1 MGNVLRFLILRLY
14 IQVFVVFYY
23 TFPYNINK
31 NPYICKLS
39 FQQHY
44 DMKDF
49 IKNVGATIVG
59 IFLFGIIIGI
69 FGVMSLVGMVASGQ
83 ATKNV
88 KENSVLVLKLQGDL
102 QEQAQDDVL
111 GQLTGNTFNS
121 LGMDAISSAIKKAK
135 ANKDIKGIYLETGIL
150 SADVA
155 QLQELRD
162 QLVDFKKSGKW
173 IVAYSDNYTQGCYYL
188 ATAADKVYINPEGSI
203 NWHGIGSQPMFVKDL
218 LAKFGVKM
226 QVIKVGKYK
235 SATEMFT
242 EEKMSDANREQTQRY
257 IQSLWDNM
265 CKDVSKSRNISVA
278 KLNDLADNGVFV
290 ANGKMLLAEKM
301 VDGVKYADEMKA
313 EVKKLLKL
321 DADKKISQLSIAD
334 MATVKEEGNDGDDEI
349 AVYYAYG
356 DIVDSPAAGS
366 LFSNSHAIV
375 GNDVCKD
382 LEELANDED
391 VKAVVIRI
399 NSGGGSAYASEQMW
413 HQIDLLKKKKPV
425 VISMGGMAASGGYYM
440 SCNANYIFAEPT
452 TLTGSIG
459 IFGVIPNFSD
469 LATNKLG
476 LKFDEVKTNRN
487 ALFGSQA
494 RMMNEEELTFL
505 QGAITRGYHLFR
517 QRVADGRKM
526 SVDQVEQ
533 IAQGH
538 VFTGEDALKIK
549 LVDELGGLDKAVAK
563 AAALAKTKSY
573 YTQGYPAPL
582 DFFDQLLQEST
593 DNGSYLD
600 GKLKT
605 SLGTLYEPMKMV
617 NNITTMDRIQAR
629 MPWWLNIN
637 N

>member
-1 MGNVLRFLILRLY
+1 M
-14 IQVFVVFYY
+14 
-23 TFPYNINK
+23 NK
-31 NPYICKLS
+31 KSYICKLS

-135 ANKDIKGIYLETGIL
+135 VNKDIKGIYLETGIL

-162 QLVDFKKSGKW
+162 QLVNFKKSGKW

-242 EEKMSDANREQTQRY
+242 EEKMSEANREQTQRY

-265 CKDVSKSRNISVA
+265 CKDVSKSRNISTA
-278 KLNDLADNGVFV
+278 KLNDLADNGIFV

-321 DADKKISQLSIAD
+321 DADQKINQLSIAD

-366 LFSNSHAIV
+366 LFSNTHAIV

-382 LEELANDED
+382 LEELANDD
-391 VKAVVIRI
+391 NVKAVVIRI

-440 SCNANYIFAEPT
+440 SCNADYIFAEPT

-526 SVDQVEQ
+526 TVDQVEQ

-549 LVDELGGLDKAVAK
+549 LVDELGGLNKAVAK
-563 AAALAKTKSY
+563 AAALAKTNSY
-573 YTQGYPAPL
+573 YTQGYPAPRE
-582 DFFDQLLQEST
+582 FFDQLLQEST

-617 NNITTMDRIQAR
+617 NNITTMNRIQAR

>member
-1 MGNVLRFLILRLY
+1 
-14 IQVFVVFYY
+14 
-23 TFPYNINK
+23 
-31 NPYICKLS
+31 
-39 FQQHY
+39 
-44 DMKDF
+44 MKDF

-150 SADVA
+150 GADVA

-382 LEELANDED
+382 LEELANDD
-391 VKAVVIRI
+391 NVKAVVIRI

-526 SVDQVEQ
+526 TVDQVEQ

-605 SLGTLYEPMKMV
+605 SLGTRYEPMKMV

>member
-1 MGNVLRFLILRLY
+1 M
-14 IQVFVVFYY
+14 
-23 TFPYNINK
+23 NK
-31 NPYICKLS
+31 KSYICKLS

-135 ANKDIKGIYLETGIL
+135 VNKDIKGIYLETGIL

-162 QLVDFKKSGKW
+162 QLVNFKKSGKW

-265 CKDVSKSRNISVA
+265 CKDVSKSRNISTA
-278 KLNDLADNGVFV
+278 KLNDLADNGIFV

-321 DADKKISQLSIAD
+321 DADQKINQLSIAD

-382 LEELANDED
+382 LEELANDD
-391 VKAVVIRI
+391 YVKAVVIRI

-440 SCNANYIFAEPT
+440 SCNADYIFAEPT

-526 SVDQVEQ
+526 TVDQVEQ

>member
-1 MGNVLRFLILRLY
+1 
-14 IQVFVVFYY
+14 
-23 TFPYNINK
+23 
-31 NPYICKLS
+31 
-39 FQQHY
+39 
-44 DMKDF
+44 MKDF

-111 GQLTGNTFNS
+111 GQLTGNSFNS

-150 SADVA
+150 GADVA

-257 IQSLWDNM
+257 IQSLWDNI

-321 DADKKISQLSIAD
+321 DADEKISQLSIAD
-334 MATVKEEGNDGDDEI
+334 MANVKEEGNDGDDEI

-356 DIVDSPAAGS
+356 DIVDTPAAGS

-382 LEELANDED
+382 LEELANDDD

-494 RMMNEEELTFL
+494 RMMNEEEVTFL

-526 SVDQVEQ
+526 TVDQVEQ

>member
-1 MGNVLRFLILRLY
+1 
-14 IQVFVVFYY
+14 
-23 TFPYNINK
+23 
-31 NPYICKLS
+31 
-39 FQQHY
+39 
-44 DMKDF
+44 MKDF

-150 SADVA
+150 NADVA

-257 IQSLWDNM
+257 IQSLWNNM

-382 LEELANDED
+382 LEELANDDD

-494 RMMNEEELTFL
+494 RMMNEEEVTFL

-526 SVDQVEQ
+526 TVDQVEQ

>member
-1 MGNVLRFLILRLY
+1 M
-14 IQVFVVFYY
+14 
-23 TFPYNINK
+23 NK
-31 NPYICKLS
+31 KSYICKLS

-135 ANKDIKGIYLETGIL
+135 VNKDIKGIYLETGIL

-162 QLVDFKKSGKW
+162 QLVNFKKSGKW

-242 EEKMSDANREQTQRY
+242 EEKMSEANREQTQRY
-257 IQSLWDNM
+257 IQSLWDNI

-278 KLNDLADNGVFV
+278 KLNDLADNGIFV

-301 VDGVKYADEMKA
+301 VDGIRYAEEMKA

-321 DADKKISQLSIAD
+321 DADKKINQLSIAD

-382 LEELANDED
+382 LEELANDD
-391 VKAVVIRI
+391 NVKAVVIRI

-526 SVDQVEQ
+526 TVDQVEQ

-549 LVDELGGLDKAVAK
+549 LVDELGGLNKAVAK
-563 AAALAKTKSY
+563 AAALAKTNSY
-573 YTQGYPAPL
+573 YTQGYPAPRE
-582 DFFDQLLQEST
+582 FFDQLLQEST

-629 MPWWLNIN
+629 MPWWLNLN

>member
-1 MGNVLRFLILRLY
+1 
-14 IQVFVVFYY
+14 
-23 TFPYNINK
+23 
-31 NPYICKLS
+31 
-39 FQQHY
+39 
-44 DMKDF
+44 MKDF

-135 ANKDIKGIYLETGIL
+135 VNKDIKGIYLETGIL

-162 QLVDFKKSGKW
+162 QLVNFKKSGKW

-242 EEKMSDANREQTQRY
+242 EEKMSEANREQTQRY
-257 IQSLWDNM
+257 IQSLWDNI
-265 CKDVSKSRNISVA
+265 CKDVSKSRNISTA
-278 KLNDLADNGVFV
+278 KLNDLADNGIFV

-321 DADKKISQLSIAD
+321 DADQKINQLSIAD

-382 LEELANDED
+382 LEELANDDD

-440 SCNANYIFAEPT
+440 SCNADYIFAEPT

-526 SVDQVEQ
+526 TVDQVEQ

-549 LVDELGGLDKAVAK
+549 LVDELGGLNKAVAK
-563 AAALAKTKSY
+563 AAALAKTNSY
-573 YTQGYPAPL
+573 YTQGYPAPRE
-582 DFFDQLLQEST
+582 FFDQLLQEST

-629 MPWWLNIN
+629 MPWWLNLN

>member
-1 MGNVLRFLILRLY
+1 
-14 IQVFVVFYY
+14 
-23 TFPYNINK
+23 
-31 NPYICKLS
+31 
-39 FQQHY
+39 
-44 DMKDF
+44 MKDF

-150 SADVA
+150 NADVA

-382 LEELANDED
+382 LEELANDDD

>member
-1 MGNVLRFLILRLY
+1 
-14 IQVFVVFYY
+14 
-23 TFPYNINK
+23 
-31 NPYICKLS
+31 
-39 FQQHY
+39 
-44 DMKDF
+44 MKDF

-111 GQLTGNTFNS
+111 GQITGNTFNT
-121 LGMDAISSAIKKAK
+121 LGMDAITSAIKKAK
-135 ANKDIKGIYLETGIL
+135 GNKDIKGIYLETGIL
-150 SADVA
+150 SGDVA

-173 IVAYSDNYTQGCYYL
+173 IVAYSDMYTQGCYYL

-265 CKDVSKSRNISVA
+265 CKAVSKSRNISVA
-278 KLNDLADNGVFV
+278 KLNDLADNGIFV

-321 DADKKISQLSIAD
+321 DADKKINQLSIAD
-334 MATVKEEGNDGDDEI
+334 MATVKEEGTDGDDEI
-349 AVYYAYG
+349 AIYYAYG
-356 DIVDSPAAGS
+356 DIVDSPAAGGV
-366 LFSNSHAIV
+366 FSNSHAIV

-382 LEELANDED
+382 LEELANDDD

>member
-1 MGNVLRFLILRLY
+1 
-14 IQVFVVFYY
+14 
-23 TFPYNINK
+23 
-31 NPYICKLS
+31 
-39 FQQHY
+39 
-44 DMKDF
+44 MKDF

-150 SADVA
+150 NADVA

-265 CKDVSKSRNISVA
+265 CKAVSKSRNISVA

-382 LEELANDED
+382 LEELANDDD

>member
-1 MGNVLRFLILRLY
+1 
-14 IQVFVVFYY
+14 
-23 TFPYNINK
+23 
-31 NPYICKLS
+31 
-39 FQQHY
+39 
-44 DMKDF
+44 MKDF

-150 SADVA
+150 GADVA

-382 LEELANDED
+382 LEELANDD
-391 VKAVVIRI
+391 NVKAVVIRI

>member
-1 MGNVLRFLILRLY
+1 
-14 IQVFVVFYY
+14 
-23 TFPYNINK
+23 
-31 NPYICKLS
+31 
-39 FQQHY
+39 
-44 DMKDF
+44 MKDF

-313 EVKKLLKL
+313 EIKKLLKL

-382 LEELANDED
+382 LEELANDDD

-526 SVDQVEQ
+526 TVDQVEQ

>member
-1 MGNVLRFLILRLY
+1 M
-14 IQVFVVFYY
+14 
-23 TFPYNINK
+23 NK
-31 NPYICKLS
+31 KSYICKLS

-135 ANKDIKGIYLETGIL
+135 VNKDIKGIYLETGIL

-162 QLVDFKKSGKW
+162 QLVNFKKSGKW

-242 EEKMSDANREQTQRY
+242 EEKMSEANREQTQRY
-257 IQSLWDNM
+257 IQSLWDNI
-265 CKDVSKSRNISVA
+265 CKDVSKSRNISTA
-278 KLNDLADNGVFV
+278 KLNDLADNGIFV

-321 DADKKISQLSIAD
+321 DADQKINQLSIAD

-382 LEELANDED
+382 LEELANDD
-391 VKAVVIRI
+391 NVKAVVIRI

-440 SCNANYIFAEPT
+440 SCNADYIFAEPT

-517 QRVADGRKM
+517 QRVAEGRNM
-526 SVDQVEQ
+526 TVDQVEQ

-549 LVDELGGLDKAVAK
+549 LVDELGGLNKAVAK
-563 AAALAKTKSY
+563 AAALAKTNSY
-573 YTQGYPAPL
+573 YTQGYPAPRE
-582 DFFDQLLQEST
+582 FFDQLLQEST

-629 MPWWLNIN
+629 MPWWLNLN

>member
-1 MGNVLRFLILRLY
+1 
-14 IQVFVVFYY
+14 
-23 TFPYNINK
+23 
-31 NPYICKLS
+31 
-39 FQQHY
+39 
-44 DMKDF
+44 MKDF

-135 ANKDIKGIYLETGIL
+135 VNKDIKGIYLETGIL

-162 QLVDFKKSGKW
+162 QLVNFKKSGKW

-242 EEKMSDANREQTQRY
+242 EEKMSEANREQTQRY
-257 IQSLWDNM
+257 IQSLWDNI

-278 KLNDLADNGVFV
+278 KLNDLADNGIFV

-321 DADKKISQLSIAD
+321 DADKQINQLSIAD

-382 LEELANDED
+382 LEELANDD
-391 VKAVVIRI
+391 NVKAVVIRI

-440 SCNANYIFAEPT
+440 SCNADYIFAEPT

-505 QGAITRGYHLFR
+505 QGAITRGYHLFC

-526 SVDQVEQ
+526 TVDQVEQ

-549 LVDELGGLDKAVAK
+549 LVDELGGLNKAVAK
-563 AAALAKTKSY
+563 AAALAKTNSY
-573 YTQGYPAPL
+573 YTQGYPAPRE
-582 DFFDQLLQEST
+582 FFDQLLQEST

-629 MPWWLNIN
+629 MPWWLNLN

>member
-1 MGNVLRFLILRLY
+1 
-14 IQVFVVFYY
+14 
-23 TFPYNINK
+23 
-31 NPYICKLS
+31 
-39 FQQHY
+39 
-44 DMKDF
+44 MKDF

-111 GQLTGNTFNS
+111 GQLSGNTFNS

-150 SADVA
+150 GADVA

-257 IQSLWDNM
+257 IQSLWDNI
-265 CKDVSKSRNISVA
+265 CKDVSKSRNISTA
-278 KLNDLADNGVFV
+278 KLNDLADNGIFV

-321 DADKKISQLSIAD
+321 DADTKISQLSIAD

-382 LEELANDED
+382 LEELANDDD

-526 SVDQVEQ
+526 TVDQVEQ

>member
-1 MGNVLRFLILRLY
+1 
-14 IQVFVVFYY
+14 
-23 TFPYNINK
+23 
-31 NPYICKLS
+31 
-39 FQQHY
+39 
-44 DMKDF
+44 MKDF

-321 DADKKISQLSIAD
+321 DADEKISQLSIAD
-334 MATVKEEGNDGDDEI
+334 MANVKEEGNDGDDEI

-382 LEELANDED
+382 LEELANDD
-391 VKAVVIRI
+391 NVKAVVIRI

-440 SCNANYIFAEPT
+440 SCNADYIFAEPT

-526 SVDQVEQ
+526 TVDQVEQ

-549 LVDELGGLDKAVAK
+549 LVDELGGLNKAVAK
-563 AAALAKTKSY
+563 AAALAKTNSY
-573 YTQGYPAPL
+573 YTQGYPAPRE
-582 DFFDQLLQEST
+582 FFDQLLQEST

-605 SLGTLYEPMKMV
+605 SLGTLYEPIKMV

>member
-1 MGNVLRFLILRLY
+1 
-14 IQVFVVFYY
+14 
-23 TFPYNINK
+23 
-31 NPYICKLS
+31 
-39 FQQHY
+39 
-44 DMKDF
+44 MKDF

-242 EEKMSDANREQTQRY
+242 EEKMSEANREQTQRY

-265 CKDVSKSRNISVA
+265 CKDVSKSRNISTA
-278 KLNDLADNGVFV
+278 KLNDLADNGIFV

-301 VDGVKYADEMKA
+301 VDGIRYADEMKA

-321 DADKKISQLSIAD
+321 DADQKINQLSIAD

-366 LFSNSHAIV
+366 LFSNTHAIV

-382 LEELANDED
+382 LEELANDDD

-526 SVDQVEQ
+526 TVDQVEQ

>member
-1 MGNVLRFLILRLY
+1 M
-14 IQVFVVFYY
+14 
-23 TFPYNINK
+23 NK
-31 NPYICKLS
+31 KSYICKLS

-135 ANKDIKGIYLETGIL
+135 VNKDIKGIYLETGIL

-162 QLVDFKKSGKW
+162 QLVNFKKSGKW

-242 EEKMSDANREQTQRY
+242 EEKMSEANREQTQRY
-257 IQSLWDNM
+257 IQSLWDNI
-265 CKDVSKSRNISVA
+265 CKDVSKSRNISTA
-278 KLNDLADNGVFV
+278 KLNDLADNGIFV

-301 VDGVKYADEMKA
+301 VDGIRYADEMKA

-321 DADKKISQLSIAD
+321 DADQKINQLSMAD

-382 LEELANDED
+382 LEELANDD
-391 VKAVVIRI
+391 YVKAVVIRI

-440 SCNANYIFAEPT
+440 SCNADYIFAEPT

-526 SVDQVEQ
+526 TVDQVEQ

-549 LVDELGGLDKAVAK
+549 LVDELGGLNKAVAK
-563 AAALAKTKSY
+563 AAALAKTNSY
-573 YTQGYPAPL
+573 YTQGYPAPRE
-582 DFFDQLLQEST
+582 FFDQLLQEST

>member
-1 MGNVLRFLILRLY
+1 
-14 IQVFVVFYY
+14 
-23 TFPYNINK
+23 
-31 NPYICKLS
+31 
-39 FQQHY
+39 
-44 DMKDF
+44 MKDF

-150 SADVA
+150 GADVA

-382 LEELANDED
+382 LEELANDD
-391 VKAVVIRI
+391 YVKAVVIRI

>member
-1 MGNVLRFLILRLY
+1 
-14 IQVFVVFYY
+14 
-23 TFPYNINK
+23 
-31 NPYICKLS
+31 
-39 FQQHY
+39 
-44 DMKDF
+44 MKDF

-135 ANKDIKGIYLETGIL
+135 VNKDIKGIYLETGIL

-162 QLVDFKKSGKW
+162 QLVNFKKSGKW

-265 CKDVSKSRNISVA
+265 CKDVSKSRNISTA

-382 LEELANDED
+382 LEELANDDD

-440 SCNANYIFAEPT
+440 SCNTNYIFAEPT

-526 SVDQVEQ
+526 TVDQVEQ

>member
-1 MGNVLRFLILRLY
+1 
-14 IQVFVVFYY
+14 
-23 TFPYNINK
+23 
-31 NPYICKLS
+31 
-39 FQQHY
+39 
-44 DMKDF
+44 MKDF

-150 SADVA
+150 GADVA

-382 LEELANDED
+382 LEELANDDD

-526 SVDQVEQ
+526 TVDQVEQ

-617 NNITTMDRIQAR
+617 NNITTMNRIQAR

>member
-1 MGNVLRFLILRLY
+1 
-14 IQVFVVFYY
+14 
-23 TFPYNINK
+23 
-31 NPYICKLS
+31 
-39 FQQHY
+39 
-44 DMKDF
+44 MKDF

-69 FGVMSLVGMVASGQ
+69 FGIMSLVGMVASGQ

-135 ANKDIKGIYLETGIL
+135 VNKDIKGIYLETGIL

-162 QLVDFKKSGKW
+162 QLVNFKKSGKW

-242 EEKMSDANREQTQRY
+242 EEKMSEANREQTQRY

-265 CKDVSKSRNISVA
+265 CKDVSKSRNISTA
-278 KLNDLADNGVFV
+278 KLNDLADNGIFV

-301 VDGVKYADEMKA
+301 VDGIRYADEMKA

-321 DADKKISQLSIAD
+321 DADQKINQLSIAD

-382 LEELANDED
+382 LEELANDD
-391 VKAVVIRI
+391 NVKAVVIRI

-440 SCNANYIFAEPT
+440 SCNADYIFAEPT

-526 SVDQVEQ
+526 TVDQVEQ

-549 LVDELGGLDKAVAK
+549 LVDELGGLNKAVAK
-563 AAALAKTKSY
+563 AAALANTNSY
-573 YTQGYPAPL
+573 YTQGYPAPR

>member
-1 MGNVLRFLILRLY
+1 
-14 IQVFVVFYY
+14 
-23 TFPYNINK
+23 
-31 NPYICKLS
+31 
-39 FQQHY
+39 
-44 DMKDF
+44 MKDF

-150 SADVA
+150 GADVA

-278 KLNDLADNGVFV
+278 KLNDLADNGIFV

-382 LEELANDED
+382 LEELANDDD

-487 ALFGSQA
+487 ALFGSQT

-526 SVDQVEQ
+526 TVDQVEQ

-582 DFFDQLLQEST
+582 DFFDQLLQESS
-593 DNGSYLD
+593 DNSSYLD

>member
-1 MGNVLRFLILRLY
+1 
-14 IQVFVVFYY
+14 
-23 TFPYNINK
+23 
-31 NPYICKLS
+31 
-39 FQQHY
+39 
-44 DMKDF
+44 MKDF

-150 SADVA
+150 GADVA

-257 IQSLWDNM
+257 IQSLWDNI

-278 KLNDLADNGVFV
+278 KLNDLADNGIFV

-382 LEELANDED
+382 LEELANDDD

-526 SVDQVEQ
+526 TVDQVEQ

-582 DFFDQLLQEST
+582 DFFDQLFQEST

>member
-1 MGNVLRFLILRLY
+1 M
-14 IQVFVVFYY
+14 
-23 TFPYNINK
+23 NK
-31 NPYICKLS
+31 KSYICKLS

-135 ANKDIKGIYLETGIL
+135 VNKDIKGIYLETGIL

-162 QLVDFKKSGKW
+162 QLVNFKKSGKW

-242 EEKMSDANREQTQRY
+242 EEKMSEANREQTQRY
-257 IQSLWDNM
+257 IQSLWDNI
-265 CKDVSKSRNISVA
+265 CKDVSKSRNISTA
-278 KLNDLADNGVFV
+278 KLNDLADNGIFV

-301 VDGVKYADEMKA
+301 VDGIRYADEMKA

-321 DADKKISQLSIAD
+321 DADQKINQLSIAD

-382 LEELANDED
+382 LEELANDD
-391 VKAVVIRI
+391 NVKAVVIRI

-440 SCNANYIFAEPT
+440 SCNADYIFAEPT

-526 SVDQVEQ
+526 TIDHVEQ

-549 LVDELGGLDKAVAK
+549 LVDELGGLNKAVAK
-563 AAALAKTKSY
+563 AAALANTNSY

-582 DFFDQLLQEST
+582 EFFDQLLQEST

>member
-1 MGNVLRFLILRLY
+1 M
-14 IQVFVVFYY
+14 
-23 TFPYNINK
+23 NK
-31 NPYICKLS
+31 KSYICKLS

-135 ANKDIKGIYLETGIL
+135 VNKDIKGIYLETGIL

-162 QLVDFKKSGKW
+162 QLVNFKKSGKW

-242 EEKMSDANREQTQRY
+242 EEKMSEANREQTQRY

-265 CKDVSKSRNISVA
+265 CKDVSKSRNISTA
-278 KLNDLADNGVFV
+278 KLNDLADNGIFV

-301 VDGVKYADEMKA
+301 VDGIRYADEMKA

-321 DADKKISQLSIAD
+321 DADQKINQLSIAD

-366 LFSNSHAIV
+366 LFSNTHAIV

-382 LEELANDED
+382 LEELANDD
-391 VKAVVIRI
+391 YVKAVVIRI

-440 SCNANYIFAEPT
+440 SCNADYIFAEPT

-526 SVDQVEQ
+526 TVEQVEQ

-549 LVDELGGLDKAVAK
+549 LVDELGGLNKAVAK
-563 AAALAKTKSY
+563 AAALAKTNSY
-573 YTQGYPAPL
+573 YTQGYPAPR

>member
-1 MGNVLRFLILRLY
+1 
-14 IQVFVVFYY
+14 
-23 TFPYNINK
+23 
-31 NPYICKLS
+31 
-39 FQQHY
+39 
-44 DMKDF
+44 MKDF

-150 SADVA
+150 GADVA

-382 LEELANDED
+382 LEELANDDD

-399 NSGGGSAYASEQMW
+399 NSGGGSAFASEQMW

-526 SVDQVEQ
+526 TVDQVEQ

>member
-1 MGNVLRFLILRLY
+1 
-14 IQVFVVFYY
+14 
-23 TFPYNINK
+23 
-31 NPYICKLS
+31 
-39 FQQHY
+39 
-44 DMKDF
+44 MKDF

-150 SADVA
+150 GADVA

-257 IQSLWDNM
+257 IQSLWDNI

-278 KLNDLADNGVFV
+278 KLNDLADNGIFV

-382 LEELANDED
+382 LEELANDDD

-425 VISMGGMAASGGYYM
+425 VISMGGMDASGGYYM

-526 SVDQVEQ
+526 TVDQVEQ

>member
-1 MGNVLRFLILRLY
+1 M
-14 IQVFVVFYY
+14 
-23 TFPYNINK
+23 NK
-31 NPYICKLS
+31 KSYICKLS
-39 FQQHY
+39 FQQHH

-121 LGMDAISSAIKKAK
+121 LGMDAISSAIQKAK
-135 ANKDIKGIYLETGIL
+135 ANKEIKGIYLETGIL

-242 EEKMSDANREQTQRY
+242 EEKMSEANREQTQRY

-278 KLNDLADNGVFV
+278 KLNDLADNGIFV

-301 VDGVKYADEMKA
+301 VDGIRYAEEMKA

-366 LFSNSHAIV
+366 LFSNTHAIV

-382 LEELANDED
+382 LEELANDD
-391 VKAVVIRI
+391 NVKAVVIRI

-526 SVDQVEQ
+526 TVDQVEQ

-617 NNITTMDRIQAR
+617 NKITTMNRIQAR
-629 MPWWLNIN
+629 IPWWLNIN

>member
-1 MGNVLRFLILRLY
+1 
-14 IQVFVVFYY
+14 
-23 TFPYNINK
+23 
-31 NPYICKLS
+31 
-39 FQQHY
+39 
-44 DMKDF
+44 MKDF

-265 CKDVSKSRNISVA
+265 CKDVSKSRNISTA

-382 LEELANDED
+382 LEELANDDD

-526 SVDQVEQ
+526 TVDQVEQ

>member
-1 MGNVLRFLILRLY
+1 
-14 IQVFVVFYY
+14 
-23 TFPYNINK
+23 
-31 NPYICKLS
+31 
-39 FQQHY
+39 
-44 DMKDF
+44 MKDF

-150 SADVA
+150 GADVA

-265 CKDVSKSRNISVA
+265 CKAVSKSRNISVA

-382 LEELANDED
+382 LEELANDDD

-487 ALFGSQA
+487 ALFGSQD
-494 RMMNEEELTFL
+494 RMMNEEELTLL

-526 SVDQVEQ
+526 TVDQVEQ

>member
-1 MGNVLRFLILRLY
+1 
-14 IQVFVVFYY
+14 
-23 TFPYNINK
+23 
-31 NPYICKLS
+31 
-39 FQQHY
+39 
-44 DMKDF
+44 MKDF

-135 ANKDIKGIYLETGIL
+135 VNKDIKGIYLETGIL

-162 QLVDFKKSGKW
+162 QLVNFKKSGKW

-242 EEKMSDANREQTQRY
+242 EEKMSEANREQTQRY

-265 CKDVSKSRNISVA
+265 CKDVSKSRNISTA
-278 KLNDLADNGVFV
+278 KLNDLADNGIFV

-301 VDGVKYADEMKA
+301 VDGIRYADEMKA

-321 DADKKISQLSIAD
+321 DADQKINQLSIAD

-366 LFSNSHAIV
+366 LFSNTHAIV

-382 LEELANDED
+382 LEELANDD
-391 VKAVVIRI
+391 YVKAVVIRI

-440 SCNANYIFAEPT
+440 SCNADYIFAEPT

-517 QRVADGRKM
+517 QRVADGRNM
-526 SVDQVEQ
+526 TVDQVEQ

-549 LVDELGGLDKAVAK
+549 LVDELGGLNKAVAK
-563 AAALAKTKSY
+563 AAALAKTNSY
-573 YTQGYPAPL
+573 YTQGYPAPRE
-582 DFFDQLLQEST
+582 FFDQLLQEST

>member
-1 MGNVLRFLILRLY
+1 M
-14 IQVFVVFYY
+14 
-23 TFPYNINK
+23 NK
-31 NPYICKLS
+31 KSYICKLS

-135 ANKDIKGIYLETGIL
+135 VNKDIKGIYLETGIL

-162 QLVDFKKSGKW
+162 QLVNFKKSGKW

-242 EEKMSDANREQTQRY
+242 EEKMSEANREQTQRY
-257 IQSLWDNM
+257 IQSLWDNI
-265 CKDVSKSRNISVA
+265 CKDVSKSRNISTA
-278 KLNDLADNGVFV
+278 KLNDLADNGIFV

-321 DADKKISQLSIAD
+321 DADQKINQLSIAD

-382 LEELANDED
+382 LEELANDD
-391 VKAVVIRI
+391 NVKAVVIRI

-440 SCNANYIFAEPT
+440 SCNADYIFAEPT

-526 SVDQVEQ
+526 TVDQVEQ

-549 LVDELGGLDKAVAK
+549 LVDELGGLNKAVAK
-563 AAALAKTKSY
+563 AAALAKTNSY
-573 YTQGYPAPL
+573 YTQGYPAPRE
-582 DFFDQLLQEST
+582 FFDQLLQEST

-629 MPWWLNIN
+629 MPWWLNLN

>member
-1 MGNVLRFLILRLY
+1 
-14 IQVFVVFYY
+14 
-23 TFPYNINK
+23 
-31 NPYICKLS
+31 
-39 FQQHY
+39 
-44 DMKDF
+44 MKDF

-135 ANKDIKGIYLETGIL
+135 VNKDIKGIYLETGIL

-162 QLVDFKKSGKW
+162 QLVNFKKSGKW

-257 IQSLWDNM
+257 IQSLWDNI
-265 CKDVSKSRNISVA
+265 CKDVSKSRNISTA
-278 KLNDLADNGVFV
+278 KLNDLADNGIFV

-301 VDGVKYADEMKA
+301 VDGIRYAEEMKA

-321 DADKKISQLSIAD
+321 DADQKINQLSIAD

-366 LFSNSHAIV
+366 LFSNTHAIV

-382 LEELANDED
+382 LEELANDD
-391 VKAVVIRI
+391 NVKAVVIRI

-440 SCNANYIFAEPT
+440 SCNADYIFAEPT

-494 RMMNEEELTFL
+494 RIMNEEELTFL
-505 QGAITRGYHLFR
+505 QGAITHGYHLFR

-526 SVDQVEQ
+526 TVDQVEQ

>member
-1 MGNVLRFLILRLY
+1 
-14 IQVFVVFYY
+14 
-23 TFPYNINK
+23 
-31 NPYICKLS
+31 
-39 FQQHY
+39 
-44 DMKDF
+44 MKDF

-150 SADVA
+150 GADVA

-356 DIVDSPAAGS
+356 DIVDTPAAGS

-375 GNDVCKD
+375 GYDVCKD
-382 LEELANDED
+382 LEELANDDD

-526 SVDQVEQ
+526 TVDQVEQ

>member
-1 MGNVLRFLILRLY
+1 
-14 IQVFVVFYY
+14 
-23 TFPYNINK
+23 
-31 NPYICKLS
+31 
-39 FQQHY
+39 
-44 DMKDF
+44 MKDF

-111 GQLTGNTFNS
+111 GQLTGNSFNS

-150 SADVA
+150 GADVA

-242 EEKMSDANREQTQRY
+242 EEKMSEANREQTQRY
-257 IQSLWDNM
+257 IQSLWDNI
-265 CKDVSKSRNISVA
+265 CKDVSKSRNISTA
-278 KLNDLADNGVFV
+278 KLNDLADNGIFV

-321 DADKKISQLSIAD
+321 DADQKINQLSIAD

-382 LEELANDED
+382 LEELANDDD

-494 RMMNEEELTFL
+494 RMMNEEEVTFL

>member
-1 MGNVLRFLILRLY
+1 
-14 IQVFVVFYY
+14 
-23 TFPYNINK
+23 
-31 NPYICKLS
+31 
-39 FQQHY
+39 
-44 DMKDF
+44 MKDF

-135 ANKDIKGIYLETGIL
+135 ANKDIKGIYLETGVL
-150 SADVA
+150 GADVA

-257 IQSLWDNM
+257 IQSLWDNI

-278 KLNDLADNGVFV
+278 KLNDLADNGIFV

-334 MATVKEEGNDGDDEI
+334 MANVKEEGNDGDDEI

-382 LEELANDED
+382 LEELANDDD

-413 HQIDLLKKKKPV
+413 HQVDLLKKKKPV

-526 SVDQVEQ
+526 TVDQVEQ

>member
-1 MGNVLRFLILRLY
+1 M
-14 IQVFVVFYY
+14 
-23 TFPYNINK
+23 NK
-31 NPYICKLS
+31 KSYICKLS

-135 ANKDIKGIYLETGIL
+135 VNKDIKGIYLETGIL

-162 QLVDFKKSGKW
+162 QLVNFKKSGKW

-242 EEKMSDANREQTQRY
+242 EEKMSEANREQTQRY
-257 IQSLWDNM
+257 IQSLWDNI
-265 CKDVSKSRNISVA
+265 CKDVSKSRNISTA
-278 KLNDLADNGVFV
+278 KLNDLADNGIFV

-301 VDGVKYADEMKA
+301 VDGIRYADEMKA

-321 DADKKISQLSIAD
+321 DADQKINQLSIAD

-382 LEELANDED
+382 LEELANDD
-391 VKAVVIRI
+391 YVKAVVIRI

-440 SCNANYIFAEPT
+440 SCNADYIFAEPT

-526 SVDQVEQ
+526 TVDQVEQ

-549 LVDELGGLDKAVAK
+549 LVDELGGLNKAVAK
-563 AAALAKTKSY
+563 AAALANTNSY
-573 YTQGYPAPL
+573 YTQGYPAPRE
-582 DFFDQLLQEST
+582 FFDQLLQEST